1 MSSGVARARRGAKA
15 VLAATVLLAVS
26 ILTGCGGGPVA
37 QPTSDELYA
46 QAEEV
51 YFEYRE
57 FVNGLLAVIH
67 DGPWEVGE
75 SGAYGMVPS
84 STGCG
89 DGWNF
94 GLTRSTTVDPAEQD
108 RLRQEV
114 ADYLTD
120 AGYEVEGM
128 DLGSGE
134 VTSSDVIVREQGLFS
149 LLTVTFVNHGNILV
163 LADTACHPGDHLE
176 LGDMLFGDARLAEGY
191 LPQRESPSDPLFFG
205 ITPGDPQF
213 LPSPSP
219 TP

>member
-1 MSSGVARARRGAKA
+1 VSRQGARAIPRVRAA
-15 VLAATVLLAVS
+15 LAAAVVLMVS
-26 ILTGCGGGPVA
+26 ILTGCGGAPVA
-37 QPTSDELYA
+37 EPSGDELYA

-57 FVNGLLAVIH
+57 FLNGLLAVVH
-67 DGPWEVGE
+67 DGPWEVRD

-84 STGCG
+84 SGGCG
-89 DGWNF
+89 DGWKYT
-94 GLTRSTTVDPAEQD
+94 LSRSTTVDPAEQD
-108 RLRQEV
+108 RVRQEV

-149 LLTVTFVNHGNILV
+149 LLTVTFVNNGNVLV
-163 LADTACHPGDHLE
+163 VADTACHAGDGNE
-176 LGDMLFGDARLAEGY
+176 LGDMLFGDAQLAKGY
-191 LPQRESPSDPLFFG
+191 LPREESPSDPLFFG

-219 TP
+219 

>member
-1 MSSGVARARRGAKA
+1 MSRQAARAMPRARAA
-15 VLAATVLLAVS
+15 LAAALVLTVS
-26 ILTGCGGGPVA
+26 ILTGCGGAPVA
-37 QPTSDELYA
+37 QPTGDELYS
-46 QAEEV
+46 QAEKL

-57 FVNGLLAVIH
+57 VVNGLLATIY
-67 DGPWEVGE
+67 DGPWSV
-75 SGAYGMVPS
+75 SDSAAYGMAPS
-84 STGCG
+84 SAGCG

-94 GLTRSTTVDPAEQD
+94 GLTRSTTVDPTEHD
-108 RLRQEV
+108 RMRQEV

-134 VTSSDVIVREQGLFS
+134 VASSDVIVREQGLFS
-149 LLTVTFVNHGNILV
+149 LLTVTFVNNGNVLV
-163 LADTACHPGDHLE
+163 LVDTACHPGDHLE
-176 LGDMLFGDARLAEGY
+176 LHDMLFGDARLAEGY
-191 LPQRESPSDPLFFG
+191 LPREESPSDPLFFG

>member
-1 MSSGVARARRGAKA
+1 MSRQPARAVRRARGS
-15 VLAATVLLAVS
+15 LAAAVVLAVS

-37 QPTSDELYA
+37 EPTSDELYA

-51 YFEYRE
+51 YFAYRE

-67 DGPWEVGE
+67 DGPWEVRD

-84 STGCG
+84 GGGCG

-94 GLTRSTTVDPAEQD
+94 SLSRSTTVDPAQQD
-108 RLRQEV
+108 RMRQDV
-114 ADYLTD
+114 ADYLAD

-134 VTSSDVIVREQGLFS
+134 PVSSDVIVREQGLFS
-149 LLTVTFVNHGNILV
+149 LLTVTFVDNGSVLLV
-163 LADTACHPGDHLE
+163 ADTACHPGDHVE
-176 LGDMLFGDARLAEGY
+176 LGDMLFGDAQLAKGY
-191 LPQRESPSDPLFFG
+191 LPREESPSDPLFFG
-205 ITPGDPQF
+205 VTPGDPQF

-219 TP
+219 